1 MTIKELESNLN
12 QVVKDNNAVKIRVEE
27 EKKDSMDIRH
37 KNSHE
42 VVIKDVAAGSIRI
55 FADMGEEFIKTK
67 DILLFS
73 INPPHGNVDFWYVDL
88 DADFG
93 GGTAESINLYANLLK
108 ITYTFLK
115 EKENG

>member
-27 EKKDSMDIRH
+27 AKKKSMDVRH

-42 VVIKDVAAGSIRI
+42 VIIKDIAAGSIRI
-55 FADMGEEFIKTK
+55 YLDTGKGIK
-67 DILLFS
+67 DSLLFS
-73 INPPHGNVDFWYVDL
+73 INPPHENFKSWCVDW

-93 GGTAESINLYANLLK
+93 GGDAEFINLYADLLK
-108 ITYTFLK
+108 IIYTFLK

>member
-27 EKKDSMDIRH
+27 AKKESMDVRH

-42 VVIKDVAAGSIRI
+42 VIIKDIAAGSIRI
-55 FADMGEEFIKTK
+55 YLDTGKGIK
-67 DILLFS
+67 DSLLFS
-73 INPPHGNVDFWYVDL
+73 INPPHENFKSWYVDW

-93 GGTAESINLYANLLK
+93 GGDVELINLYANLLK

>member
-27 EKKDSMDIRH
+27 AKKKSMDVRH

-42 VVIKDVAAGSIRI
+42 VIIKDIAAGSIRI
-55 FADMGEEFIKTK
+55 YLDIGKGIK
-67 DILLFS
+67 DSLLFS
-73 INPPHGNVDFWYVDL
+73 INPPHENFKSWYVDW

-93 GGTAESINLYANLLK
+93 GGDAELINLYADLLK